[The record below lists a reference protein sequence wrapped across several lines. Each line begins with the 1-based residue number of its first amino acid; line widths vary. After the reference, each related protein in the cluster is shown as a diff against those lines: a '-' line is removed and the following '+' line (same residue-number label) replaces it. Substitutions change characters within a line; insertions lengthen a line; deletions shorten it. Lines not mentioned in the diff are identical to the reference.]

1 MTNTKTNFKDCHI
14 RIFDTDGMI
23 YSASPDMD
31 PHDLTHEVIEL
42 LRESHENGDK
52 YSDGYDDGYD
62 EYCAE
67 FDTAGYLR
75 TLVDDAPGDMSFD
88 DHVAAYQKYP
98 DSTLHVVDEIL
109 ERLREIFDD
118 DFIFDHIRVD
128 ADMPGVQLR
137 NSVICEFIQMKV
149 ATFALGHHVYL
160 GDGVFCDQM
169 TE

>member
-1 MTNTKTNFKDCHI
+1 MRKKIKRFGKKEDKDNLFINVTTWDGKYPVLVVTPKKPTKKERKDTI
-14 RIFDTDGMI
+14 DFI
-23 YSASPDMD
+23 
-31 PHDLTHEVIEL
+31 LHEL
-42 LRESHENGDK
+42 DDH
-52 YSDGYDDGYD
+52 DGYD